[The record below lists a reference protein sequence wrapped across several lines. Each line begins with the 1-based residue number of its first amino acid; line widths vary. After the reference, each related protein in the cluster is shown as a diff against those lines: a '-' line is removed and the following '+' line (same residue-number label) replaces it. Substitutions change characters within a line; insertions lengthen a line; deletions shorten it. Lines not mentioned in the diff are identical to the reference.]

1 MRPAQ
6 RQPWEPR
13 DGSEG
18 LAPLLHGT
26 SGSAQGPSFA
36 GHQVRSRRSSCR
48 PATPPHPPFRSAA
61 LRAGPARC
69 HGRRHGR
76 RGPLA
81 PVGPRQRGGGRHR
94 CRAAAAIGCRYAG
107 PAGSRPLPSSPT
119 AASGGEMAAG
129 GGQAIVWRNV
139 VLMGLLHLGAVYAL
153 SLVPRAQLL
162 TLLWAYFCFL
172 MTALGV
178 TAGAHRL
185 WSHRSYKAKLPLRI
199 FLAAANSMAFQNDIY
214 EWSRDHRV
222 HHKYSETDAD
232 PHNARRGFFFSHI
245 GWLFVRKHKDVIE
258 KGRKLDFT
266 DLLDDPVVRF
276 QRKYYKSSVVLMCFV
291 IPTVVPWYLWGES
304 LWNAYFLASILRYTI
319 SLNVTW
325 LVNSA
330 AHMYGNRPYD
340 KYINP
345 RQNTFVTLGA
355 IGEGFHNYHH
365 TFPFDYSASELGL
378 KFNPTTWFIDFM
390 FWLGLVTDRKQA
402 PKEMI
407 QARKE
412 RTGDGSA

>member
-1 MRPAQ
+1 MRWAQ
-6 RQPWEPR
+6 RGSPR
-13 DGSEG
+13 SCTAQAAPRRAPPLPGTRCGDGG
-18 LAPLLHGT
+18 AP
-26 SGSAQGPSFA
+26 SA
-36 GHQVRSRRSSCR
+36 
-48 PATPPHPPFRSAA
+48 PPHPLTRSLAA
-61 LRAGPARC
+61 RPSGRALPVAMAVATAVGDPSRRLGPGSEAAGGTAA
-69 HGRRHGR
+69 GRRR
-76 RGPLA
+76 PLA
-81 PVGPRQRGGGRHR
+81 VAMRGR
-94 CRAAAAIGCRYAG
+94 
-107 PAGSRPLPSSPT
+107 
-119 AASGGEMAAG
+119 EMAAG

>member
-1 MRPAQ
+1 MPGPGANCAVAGEKRTPFCGGREESPLGSKA
-6 RQPWEPR
+6 ES
-13 DGSEG
+13 SEG
-18 LAPLLHGT
+18 N
-26 SGSAQGPSFA
+26 
-36 GHQVRSRRSSCR
+36 
-48 PATPPHPPFRSAA
+48 
-61 LRAGPARC
+61 
-69 HGRRHGR
+69 
-76 RGPLA
+76 
-81 PVGPRQRGGGRHR
+81 
-94 CRAAAAIGCRYAG
+94 
-107 PAGSRPLPSSPT
+107 
-119 AASGGEMAAG
+119 ASYS
-129 GGQAIVWRNV
+129 QQIVWRNV
-139 VLMGLLHLGAVYAL
+139 VLMTLLHIGAVY
-153 SLVPRAQLL
+153 SLCLIPKAQLL
-162 TLLWAYFCFL
+162 TLIWAYLCFL

-185 WSHRSYKAKLPLRI
+185 WSHRSYKAKLPLRM
-199 FLAAANSMAFQNDIY
+199 FLAAANSMAFQNDIF
-214 EWSRDHRV
+214 EWCRDHRV

-232 PHNARRGFFFSHI
+232 PHNACRGFFFSHI
-245 GWLFVRKHKDVIE
+245 GWLFVRKHRDVIE

-291 IPTVVPWYLWGES
+291 IPTLVPWYIWEES
-304 LWNAYFLASILRYTI
+304 LWNSYFLASILRYTV

-340 KYINP
+340 KYISP
-345 RQNTFVTLGA
+345 RQNAFVTLGA

-407 QARKE
+407 LARKE

>member
-1 MRPAQ
+1 MPQYSDDVEPWACSDVVVVVERIEGRLEGAVQRCCNLKHYDFGFNRGMQWIPAYPCLLSVPAGVSRQGQESSLRQ
-6 RQPWEPR
+6 RKQNN
-13 DGSEG
+13 GSW
-18 LAPLLHGT
+18 
-26 SGSAQGPSFA
+26 
-36 GHQVRSRRSSCR
+36 
-48 PATPPHPPFRSAA
+48 
-61 LRAGPARC
+61 
-69 HGRRHGR
+69 
-76 RGPLA
+76 PLA
-81 PVGPRQRGGGRHR
+81 HPVF
-94 CRAAAAIGCRYAG
+94 CLFC
-107 PAGSRPLPSSPT
+107 
-119 AASGGEMAAG
+119 
-129 GGQAIVWRNV
+129 
-139 VLMGLLHLGAVYAL
+139 L
-153 SLVPRAQLL
+153 S
-162 TLLWAYFCFL
+162 AYFCFL
-172 MTALGV
+172 VTALGV

-245 GWLFVRKHKDVIE
+245 GWLFVRKHRDVIE

-291 IPTVVPWYLWGES
+291 IPTFVPWYLWGES

-340 KYINP
+340 KYISP
-345 RQNTFVTLGA
+345 RQNAFVTLGA

>member
-1 MRPAQ
+1 MAA
-6 RQPWEPR
+6 PR
-13 DGSEG
+13 RATGGEAG
-18 LAPLLHGT
+18 EAGT
-26 SGSAQGPSFA
+26 AGSAGP
-36 GHQVRSRRSSCR
+36 
-48 PATPPHPPFRSAA
+48 
-61 LRAGPARC
+61 
-69 HGRRHGR
+69 
-76 RGPLA
+76 
-81 PVGPRQRGGGRHR
+81 
-94 CRAAAAIGCRYAG
+94 
-107 PAGSRPLPSSPT
+107 
-119 AASGGEMAAG
+119 

-153 SLVPRAQLL
+153 SLVPRAHIL

-245 GWLFVRKHKDVIE
+245 GWLFMRKHRDVIE

-340 KYINP
+340 KNINP
-345 RQNTFVTLGA
+345 RQNTLVTLGA